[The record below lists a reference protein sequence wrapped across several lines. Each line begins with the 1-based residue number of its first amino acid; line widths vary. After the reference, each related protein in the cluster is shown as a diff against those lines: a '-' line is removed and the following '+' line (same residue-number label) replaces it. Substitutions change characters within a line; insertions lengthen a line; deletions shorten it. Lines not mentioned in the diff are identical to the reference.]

1 MNPTHMRQLKNKLKY
16 LKDEYVKKSNLWTEK
31 RQLAKR
37 MGDKIQ

>member
-1 MNPTHMRQLKNKLKY
+1 MRQLKNKLKY